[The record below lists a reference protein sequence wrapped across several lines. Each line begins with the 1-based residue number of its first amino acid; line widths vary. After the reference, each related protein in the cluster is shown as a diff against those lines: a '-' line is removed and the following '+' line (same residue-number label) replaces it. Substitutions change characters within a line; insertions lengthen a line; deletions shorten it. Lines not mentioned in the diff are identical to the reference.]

1 MDVDDNATE
10 KEDALAEARLAF
22 QILKNFEADGGF
34 SEDAE
39 TSGTTNAPSPD
50 ESHERSRPKRSKPE
64 KESNSPLEKVKGSR
78 NLDEEPEAE
87 VGPCTSSSNRCRF
100 CLSIAICG
108 IVILV
113 VYAIFAYIIFL
124 GEKAEGKKS

>member
-64 KESNSPLEKVKGSR
+64 KESNSPLEKLTGSR
-78 NLDEEPEAE
+78 GLDEELRPKQDPVLDLRTGA
-87 VGPCTSSSNRCRF
+87 
-100 CLSIAICG
+100 
-108 IVILV
+108 
-113 VYAIFAYIIFL
+113 VYV
-124 GEKAEGKKS
+124 SP